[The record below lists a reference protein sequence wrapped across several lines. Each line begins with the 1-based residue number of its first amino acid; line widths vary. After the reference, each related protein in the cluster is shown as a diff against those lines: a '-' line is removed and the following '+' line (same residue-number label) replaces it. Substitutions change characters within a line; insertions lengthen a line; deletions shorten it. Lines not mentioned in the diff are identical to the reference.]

1 LSKVAIV
8 KPDERMVG
16 PVVAHVL
23 QTEIGDE
30 ISVYDPK
37 TEQVTVLNGTASD
50 IWRLMDGTLTLT
62 EITNLIAKAYGVES
76 GDVANDVARTISS
89 LMDAGIIESP

>member
-1 LSKVAIV
+1 MVE
-8 KPDERMVG
+8 PDERRVG
-16 PVVAHVL
+16 PAVPHVL

-50 IWRLMDGTLTLT
+50 IFRLLDGTLTLT
-62 EITNLIAKAYGVES
+62 EITQLIAGAYGVET
-76 GDVANDVARTISS
+76 GAVTDDVAKAVSS
-89 LMDAGIIESP
+89 LIDAGIIDSS